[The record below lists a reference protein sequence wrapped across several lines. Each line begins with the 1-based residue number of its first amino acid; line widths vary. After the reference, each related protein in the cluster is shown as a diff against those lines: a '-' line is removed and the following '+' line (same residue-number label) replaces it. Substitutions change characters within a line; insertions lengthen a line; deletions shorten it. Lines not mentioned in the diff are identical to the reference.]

1 MFKVEIKNLKTKARI
16 GIPNKERIKLQPL
29 TVTLSFKYSITKNNQ
44 LDDIK
49 YLKDYSAITK
59 SLKMFVENSRYKS
72 LEKLVVEC
80 SKEMKNKFKLKD
92 VYVSINKV
100 AVAKK
105 YGCDSLRVSQ

>member
-1 MFKVEIKNLKTKARI
+1 MFEVEIKNLKTKAHI
-16 GIPNKERIKLQPL
+16 GITDKERKKLQPL
-29 TVTLSFKYSITKNNQ
+29 IVTLCFQYNLAKPSQ

-59 SLKMFVENSRYKS
+59 SLKFFIETSHYKS

-80 SKEMKNKFKLKD
+80 SKEMKRKFKLDK
-92 VYVSINKV
+92 VYMSINKV
-100 AVAKK
+100 AVAKR

>member
-1 MFKVEIKNLKTKARI
+1 MFEVEIKNLKTKAHI
-16 GIPNKERIKLQPL
+16 GITKKERQMSQPL
-29 TVTLSFKYSITKNNQ
+29 TVTLSFQYSVAKANQ

-49 YLKDYSAITK
+49 YLKDYSVIIK
-59 SLKMFVENSRYKS
+59 SLRLFIETSRYKS

-80 SKEMKNKFKLKD
+80 SKEIKKKFKLKK

-105 YGCDSLRVSQ
+105 YGSVSLRVSQ